1 VASLIELQHLSK
13 TYPSSGKNPA
23 VKALEDVSLTIE
35 DGEIFGIIGLSG
47 AGKSTLVRCI
57 NFLERPTAGRVLID
71 GLDFAALP
79 ARQVRKERQKIGMIF
94 QQFNLLWSRTVA
106 GNVAFPLEIAGVP
119 KDECRERVA
128 ELLEL
133 VGLSEKKEAY
143 PAQLSG
149 GQKQRV
155 GIARAL
161 ANHPR
166 VLLSDEATSALDP
179 ETTSSILA
187 LLKKINQELGL
198 TVVIIT
204 HEMAVIKEICDR
216 VAVIEDSR
224 IVETGTTLE
233 LFTSPRTS
241 TAKRFVDSV
250 LKTDLPPEL
259 DAQKFSG
266 ILVRLTFIGEA
277 AGEPVL
283 SQLVRRFN
291 VDANVLYGNVDHIKD
306 TTFGTLTL
314 ELLGETLAV
323 GDAITFLEEQ
333 GIKVEVLRR

>member
-1 VASLIELQHLSK
+1 MIELRHLSK

-23 VKALEDVSLTIE
+23 VKALEDVNLTIE

-47 AGKSTLVRCI
+47 AGKSTLVRCV
-57 NFLERPTAGRVLID
+57 NLLERPTAGRVLID

-79 ARQVRKERQKIGMIF
+79 PRQVRKERQKIGMIF

-119 KDECRERVA
+119 TDECRERVA

-133 VGLSEKKEAY
+133 VGLGEKKEAY

-216 VAVIEDSR
+216 VAVIDDSR